1 MVEMLQAVW
10 GTEDLSRYLVG
21 DADDDF
27 VWWHSRLMRGACTP
41 MSYALQNAQMDRA
54 DARQALPLIKAPTL
68 VIHSANYL
76 VVPSGL
82 GRYVAEHVPDGR
94 YLEVP
99 GSNLDIFTHS
109 DCEDILDA
117 IEEFATGA
125 PPAARTDRVLSS
137 VLFTDIVGSTTLA
150 ATLGDARWKALLD
163 AHDETARAVIRS
175 WRGDLIKTTGD
186 GLLATFDGPGRAI
199 QSAVDLKT
207 RLTSQQVEI
216 RAGVHFGE
224 IERRRDGDVG
234 GIGVHVAA
242 RAMGLAG
249 PGEVICTR
257 TVREL
262 SLGSGVVFEN
272 RGTHALKG
280 VPETWELFAVKS

>member
-1 MVEMLQAVW
+1 
-10 GTEDLSRYLVG
+10 
-21 DADDDF
+21 
-27 VWWHSRLMRGACTP
+27 
-41 MSYALQNAQMDRA
+41 
-54 DARQALPLIKAPTL
+54 LIKAPTL
-68 VIHSANYL
+68 VIHSEDYP
-76 VVPSGL
+76 VVPSVL
-82 GRYVAEHVPDGR
+82 GRYVAGHVADGR
-94 YLEVP
+94 YIGIP
-99 GSNLDIFTHS
+99 GSDLDIFMRI
-109 DCEDILDA
+109 DCEDILDV

-163 AHDETARAVIRS
+163 THDETARAVIRS

-199 QSAVDLKT
+199 QSAVDLKA
-207 RLTSQQVEI
+207 RLMSRQVEI

-224 IERRRDGDVG
+224 VERRRDGDVG

-242 RAMGLAG
+242 RAMGFAG

-257 TVREL
+257 TVKEL
-262 SLGSGVVFEN
+262 SLGSGVDFED

-280 VPETWELFAVKS
+280 VPEEWQLFAVKN